1 MIQRI
6 QTLWFLIA
14 GISALLSWVFP
25 FCFFSDST
33 KEFEGLIKLTGIE
46 LQDSVSSQ
54 FFPATDSMEG
64 WILLILAALNVFL
77 PFILIGLFQNRKL
90 QITLSTLALTI
101 PVISIL
107 SAFVFVSSGIFRL
120 EQKGIEGVSI
130 QVAWAIVLPLI
141 ALLGLGLG
149 RRGVKK
155 DEALIRSMDRI
166 R

>member
-25 FCFFSDST
+25 FCFFLDSSA
-33 KEFEGLIKLTGIE
+33 EIEGQFRLTGIE
-46 LQDSVSSQ
+46 LQDSAASQ
-54 FFPATDSMEG
+54 FFPATDSIPG
-64 WILLILAALNVFL
+64 WILLILAAMNVFL
-77 PFILIGLFQNRKL
+77 PFVLVGLFKNRRL
-90 QITLSTLALTI
+90 QITISTLALTI
-101 PVISIL
+101 PVIGILAAFLFINSSIL
-107 SAFVFVSSGIFRL
+107 KL
-120 EQKGIEGVSI
+120 EQKGLEEISI
-130 QVAWAIVLPLI
+130 KAGWAIVLPLI
-141 ALLGLGLG
+141 TLLGIGLG